1 MRKATDSV
9 VAKRVN
15 LNPDPLDALEEE
27 KRNASVALTRSK
39 RIVALSYSRTKN
51 VPWGDVW
58 EQRPSRYLKFLELV

>member
-39 RIVALSYSRTKN
+39 RIVALSYSRTKIM
-51 VPWGDVW
+51 PWGDVW